1 MDKTGFQI
9 PKQSG
14 TNWKKVPAFAVR
26 GEFLRKHYANRL
38 KNGSS
43 ILPDESEHL
52 YLKALMAN

>member
-1 MDKTGFQI
+1 MDKTGFPNPETI
-9 PKQSG
+9 RNELEEGAGICRPG
-14 TNWKKVPAFAVR
+14 RV
-26 GEFLRKHYANRL
+26 LRKHYANRL